1 MAMASLHSSRL
12 PGTTS
17 KRRGNAV
24 VVALFAVAVVLA
36 LLVGANGAAGEELAF
51 TARLDW
57 RSEGEI
63 YQVWFH
69 REFDGLLRPIAP
81 MELDGDAAAVA
92 LLGGVAVLCAAKTQ
106 IGLPDWSVAVG
117 ACSLSRSDGTL
128 VIDIECGG
136 TQRVCEGTWQVRDG
150 TGAFA
155 GVAGSGRTS
164 AHLVEPM
171 PMPWFWT
178 GPVVGYTE
186 LRGTL
191 IVP

>member
-1 MAMASLHSSRL
+1 MC
-12 PGTTS
+12 G
-17 KRRGNAV
+17 
-24 VVALFAVAVVLA
+24 
-36 LLVGANGAAGEELAF
+36 LLVGASSAAGQELAF
-51 TARLDW
+51 TARVDW

-69 REFDGLLRPIAP
+69 REFDGLLRPTAP
-81 MELDGDAAAVA
+81 MELGGDPEAVA
-92 LLGGVAVLCAAKTQ
+92 LLRDATVLCSAMTQ
-106 IGLPDWSVAVG
+106 IGLPDWSVG
-117 ACSLSRSDGTL
+117 MGSCSLSRPDGTL

-136 TQRVCEGTWQVRDG
+136 TQRICEGTWQVRDG

-155 GVAGSGRTS
+155 GVAGSGSTS